1 MMRYLFTSLVLCAC
15 GSSPVTP
22 TPEPTPTPVAPTP
35 VAVVA
40 PRVDASLIP
49 RDLLFGNPERV
60 LPKLSP
66 DGKTLAFIAP
76 KDGVLNVWVVAAD
89 QGIETAQAVTNDTTR
104 GVRSFSWA
112 YTSKHILYTQDI
124 GGDENWRVYSVDVA
138 TQKVVDLTPKAG
150 IAARID
156 ALSSKIPGEAL
167 IAMNDR
173 DPQLHDVW
181 RIDIATGAAKLV
193 FENKENIAY
202 VFSDD
207 DFKPRLGM
215 VSLPDGGN
223 EFRDLGAKADAN
235 GVHPVWLTV
244 PFEDAETTTPIAFE
258 ASGKTLYMLDS
269 RGRDTAA
276 LFAVDFKSKKPTMLF
291 EDARADVQ
299 GSTWHPKTGKVQAAS
314 VNYERSTW
322 HVIDKAVAADFD
334 VLAKLGEGELE
345 IMSRTLDDKVWLV
358 ALIASD
364 APVRYYRYDRTKKAT
379 TFLFANRP
387 ALEKVTLAKM
397 HPRVLKARDGLA
409 LVSYLTLP
417 KGSDPDGDGVPSAP
431 VPMVLKVHG
440 GPWSRDAYGLDANTQ
455 WLADRGYAV
464 LSVNFR
470 GSTGFGKRFLNAAN
484 LEWAGKMH
492 DDLIDAVDWAVA
504 NKVAQADKV
513 AIMGGSY
520 GGYATLVGLT
530 FTPDTFACGVD
541 IVGPSNIETLL
552 ASIPP
557 YWAPMIAFFNT
568 RVGDAGTPEGKK
580 LLAERSPV
588 HKADRIK
595 RPLLIGQGANDP
607 RVKQAESDQIVAAMV
622 AKNIPVTY
630 VLVPDEGHGFARP
643 ENRTAFNAV
652 AETFLAQCLGGA
664 YEPVGDDFKGASIT
678 VPNGAENI
686 YGLEATRD
694 GR

>member
-417 KGSDPDGDGVPSAP
+417 KGSDPDGDGVPNAP

-630 VLVPDEGHGFARP
+630 VLFPDEGHGFARP

>member
-1 MMRYLFTSLVLCAC
+1 MMRYLFTSLILCAC
-15 GSSPVTP
+15 GSSTVTP
-22 TPEPTPTPVAPTP
+22 TPEPTPPAPTP
-35 VAVVA
+35 PVAIVA
-40 PRVDASLIP
+40 PRTDASLIP
-49 RDLLFGNPERV
+49 RDLLFGNPERMT
-60 LPKLSP
+60 PKLSP

-89 QGIETAQAVTNDTTR
+89 QGIEAAQVVTNDTTR
-104 GVRSFSWA
+104 GIRSFSWA
-112 YTSKHILYTQDI
+112 YNNKHILYPQDI

-138 TQKVVDLTPKAG
+138 SKKVVDLTPKAG

-156 ALSSKIPGEAL
+156 ALSAKNPNEAL

-173 DPQLHDVW
+173 DPQLHDLW
-181 RIDIATGAAKLV
+181 RIDVATGAAKLV
-193 FENKENIAY
+193 FENKENLAAVI
-202 VFSDD
+202 SDD
-207 DFKPRLGM
+207 DFKPRLGLF
-215 VSLPDGGN
+215 SLPDGGN
-223 EFRDLGAKADAN
+223 DFRDLTAKPDAN
-235 GVHPVWLTV
+235 GAHPVWLNV
-244 PFEDAETTTPIAFE
+244 PFEDAETTAPVGFE
-258 ASGKTLYMLDS
+258 ASGKTVYMLDS

-276 LFAVDFKSKKPTMLF
+276 LFAVDFKTKKATLLY

-299 GSTWHPKTGKVQAAS
+299 NTAWHPKTGKVQAAN
-314 VNYERSTW
+314 VNYERATW
-322 HVIDKAVAADFD
+322 HVIDKAVAPDFEA
-334 VLAKLGEGELE
+334 LGKLGDGELE
-345 IMSRTLDDKVWLV
+345 IMSRTLDDKTWLV

-397 HPRVLKARDGLA
+397 HPRVIKARDGLA

-417 KGSDPDGDGVPSAP
+417 KGSDPDGDGVPAAP

-440 GPWSRDAYGLDANTQ
+440 GPWGRDAYGLDGNTQ

-492 DDLIDAVDWAVA
+492 DDLVDAVDWAVA
-504 NKVAQADKV
+504 AKVAQADKV

-557 YWAPMIAFFNT
+557 YWAPQIAFFHT
-568 RVGDAGTPEGKK
+568 RVGNPTTPEGKQ

-630 VLVPDEGHGFARP
+630 VLFPDEGHGFARP
-643 ENRTAFNAV
+643 QNRTAFNAV

-664 YEPVGDDFKGASIT
+664 YEPVGDDFTGSSIT
-678 VPNGAENI
+678 VPNGAANI
-686 YGLEATRD
+686 YGLEAARD
-694 GR
+694 GK

>member
-1 MMRYLFTSLVLCAC
+1 MRYLFTSLVLCAC
-15 GSSPVTP
+15 GSNTVVP
-22 TPEPTPTPVAPTP
+22 TPEPTPAPIAPTP
-35 VAVVA
+35 VTIVA
-40 PRVDASLIP
+40 PRTDASLIP

-60 LPKLSP
+60 SPQLSP

-89 QGIETAQAVTNDTTR
+89 QDVATAQAVTNDSTR
-104 GVRSFSWA
+104 GIRGFSWA
-112 YTSKHILYTQDI
+112 YTNKHILYSQDI
-124 GGDENWRVYSVDVA
+124 GGDENWRVYSVDIA
-138 TQKVVDLTPKAG
+138 SKRVVDLTPKTG
-150 IAARID
+150 IAARVD
-156 ALSSKIPGEAL
+156 GLSAKYPTEAL

-173 DPQLHDVW
+173 DPQLHDLW
-181 RIDIATGAAKLV
+181 RMDIATGAAKLV
-193 FENKENIAY
+193 FENKQNIAY

-207 DFKPRLGM
+207 DFTPRLGL
-215 VSLPDGGN
+215 VTLPDGSN
-223 EFRDLGAKADAN
+223 EYRDLKAKPDAN
-235 GVHPVWLTV
+235 GAHPAWLTV
-244 PFEDAETTTPIAFE
+244 PFEDAETTVPLAFE
-258 ASGKTLYMLDS
+258 VTGKTLYMLDS

-276 LFAVDFKSKKPTMLF
+276 LFAIDFKSKKATLLH

-322 HVIDKAVAADFD
+322 HVIDKAVAPDFEA
-334 VLAKLGEGELE
+334 LAKVGDGELE
-345 IMSRTLDDKVWLV
+345 IVSRTLDDKVWLV
-358 ALIASD
+358 ALVASD
-364 APVRYYRYDRTKKAT
+364 APVRYYRYDRTKKT
-379 TFLFANRP
+379 TAFLFANRP
-387 ALEKVTLAKM
+387 ALDNVKLAKM
-397 HPRVLKARDGLA
+397 HSRVLKSRDGLS

-417 KGSDPDGDGVPSAP
+417 KGSDPDGDGVPAAP
-431 VPMVLKVHG
+431 VPMVLSVHG
-440 GPWSRDAYGLDANTQ
+440 GPWGRDVYGLDAETQ

-492 DDLIDAVDWAVA
+492 DDLIDAVAWATSSGIA
-504 NKVAQADKV
+504 AADKV

-530 FTPDTFACGVD
+530 FTPDVFACGVD

-568 RVGDAGTPEGKK
+568 RVGDASTPEGKQ

-588 HKADRIK
+588 HKADRIT

-607 RVKQAESDQIVAAMV
+607 RVKQAESDQIVTAMV

-630 VLVPDEGHGFARP
+630 VLFPDEGHGFARP
-643 ENRTAFNAV
+643 ENRVAFNAV

-664 YEPVGDDFKGASIT
+664 YEPVGDDFKGSSIT
-678 VPNGAENI
+678 VPNGAANV
-686 YGLEATRD
+686 YGLEAARD
-694 GR
+694 GK